1 MDLPPSGPN
10 IARRVSA
17 PEQPSLDCLVLRLRT
32 GGIHGDSFQGEFSW
46 AAGELLFQNRPV
58 RQVMRKALYRDG
70 GSIDVEVAY
79 TDGSKTTVGVPREE
93 TVKMRA
99 STNALLRSL

>member
-1 MDLPPSGPN
+1 
-10 IARRVSA
+10 
-17 PEQPSLDCLVLRLRT
+17 
-32 GGIHGDSFQGEFSW
+32 
-46 AAGELLFQNRPV
+46 
-58 RQVMRKALYRDG
+58 MRKALYRDG